1 MKLTHLCVVDELL
14 LLHNGDFRSIYTLLQ
29 GFQMFSNASRLE
41 VNRNKSEVFFYAG
54 MNGHEIQKVTDVS

>member
-14 LLHNGDFRSIYTLLQ
+14 LLRNGDFRSIYTLLQ

-41 VNRNKSEVFFYAG
+41 VNRNKSEVFFMLG
-54 MNGHEIQKVTDVS
+54 